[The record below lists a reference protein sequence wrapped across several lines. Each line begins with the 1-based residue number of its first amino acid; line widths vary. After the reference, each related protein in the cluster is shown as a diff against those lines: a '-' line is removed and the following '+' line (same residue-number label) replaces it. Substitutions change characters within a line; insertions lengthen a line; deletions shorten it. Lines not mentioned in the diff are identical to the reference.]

1 MFDTL
6 NIKEL
11 RLLLRELKAHHDIK
25 GSSKMKKG
33 QLVAAL
39 QERFILREGNLYL
52 KEDTRPAKEAAKAK
66 PRKKKEISPENDLK
80 REIYNYLS
88 GLSTDKIDETPDREL
103 RAAFQALSGVDPPK
117 ALFKTLVEQ
126 VLTAREA

>member
-1 MFDTL
+1 MFAEL
-6 NIKEL
+6 SIKEL
-11 RLLLRELKAHHDIK
+11 RLLIRELREHHSIK
-25 GSSKMKKG
+25 QSSKMKKG

-66 PRKKKEISPENDLK
+66 PRKKKEVSPENDLK

-88 GLSTDKIDETPDREL
+88 GLSYEQIEETPDREL
-103 RAAFQALSGVDPPK
+103 RAAFQTLSGVDPPK